1 MISKTLP
8 SSGIKEQSTEN
19 IGGMWI
25 NTSTVWYQTDVMQL
39 FSFLRKK
46 THMSYLHVA
55 PKEVFYGNSTK
66 VILKMKSPLILLVY
80 FFQRM
85 SGLSLTDLYCV
96 RAWRL
101 IKVNLLPLGWS
112 LHSALWHDDMAW
124 SPTTLKHTTPTLP
137 QLHGK
142 LLSFWTNLWGMIE
155 IGASKNAPINP
166 QHA

>member
-25 NTSTVWYQTDVMQL
+25 NTSTVWYQTDVMQP

-112 LHSALWHDDMAW
+112 LHSALWHDDMITNYAQAHN
-124 SPTTLKHTTPTLP
+124 SNASSTPWKTAVFLNKSMR
-137 QLHGK
+137 HDWDRG
-142 LLSFWTNLWGMIE
+142 F
-155 IGASKNAPINP
+155 
-166 QHA
+166 